1 MEGYKYLLTYKLSLI
16 IFDLTWDF
24 TPQYYFKNEDSRQR
38 DQLKQAARSTKQNI
52 VEGSSER
59 SLSSKLK
66 LYDVAKSSSR
76 ELLEDFED
84 ILRRENLVHW
94 NKDDFRLLKLRK
106 SLENFPPDP
115 SSNPS
120 NPPIFFSSLKVLEI
134 TEGNRRN
141 IEGTRRTEIIINYLI
156 DLLYRLGYLLDR
168 QIRAVEEKH
177 ETEGG
182 YNENLLKKR
191 LEYRRKNL

>member
-84 ILRRENLVHW
+84 ILRQKGLAIWPKDDVRMRELRDLRVMKDPFPHLSQIPHIPQNPQLAANLMIMLCQRTTYLLTKQIESLKEKFINEGGFRENLF
-94 NKDDFRLLKLRK
+94 KQRL
-106 SLENFPPDP
+106 
-115 SSNPS
+115 
-120 NPPIFFSSLKVLEI
+120 
-134 TEGNRRN
+134 
-141 IEGTRRTEIIINYLI
+141 
-156 DLLYRLGYLLDR
+156 
-168 QIRAVEEKH
+168 A
-177 ETEGG
+177 
-182 YNENLLKKR
+182 KKTTQ
-191 LEYRRKNL
+191 L